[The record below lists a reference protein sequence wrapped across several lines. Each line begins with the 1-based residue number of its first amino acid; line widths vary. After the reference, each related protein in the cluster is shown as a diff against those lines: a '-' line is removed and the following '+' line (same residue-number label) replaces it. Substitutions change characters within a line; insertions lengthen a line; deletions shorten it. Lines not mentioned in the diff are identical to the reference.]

1 LNKIKKEYLPYL
13 YLSLSGIVFNTFLIV
28 ARNITTKPKISL
40 FSQVNI
46 VTFILTTI
54 SLTVLTCLFIKALS
68 NLLFSKNG
76 LVYFLTSNI
85 LTIIQSVA
93 ALLILLIISNDFSLA
108 QSFTDFPKPLFI
120 LFIQTAP
127 FNLCLFVSTLVI
139 SAIFRP
145 KEVL

>member
-13 YLSLSGIVFNTFLIV
+13 YLSLSGIVFNSFLIV
-28 ARNITTKPKISL
+28 ARNITTKPKINL

-46 VTFILTTI
+46 LTFILTTI
-54 SLTVLTCLFIKALS
+54 AITLLTSLFIKVLS
-68 NLLFSKNG
+68 KFIFSKNV
-76 LVYFLTSNI
+76 LIYFITSNI
-85 LTIIQSVA
+85 LTIVQSAA
-93 ALLILLIISNDFSLA
+93 ALIILMIIANGFDLD
-108 QSFTDFPKPLFI
+108 QSFINFPKPLAI

-145 KEVL
+145 PVTS